1 MNDSV
6 SLIKQENL
14 NNNNKVNN
22 DIKTN
27 NKKDDEKKKVTLIN
41 PNKNKENKII
51 QKDKEKE
58 NRPDILTDSEY
69 KNSHARNN
77 KTFFMKEDSNNIEIK
92 NEEKL
97 NLTKKIILDLYN
109 KIRYLRNNFI
119 NNDNNKDKTPPNTK
133 KENSFDSYL
142 KYRKNEIHIYQKNLA
157 FHIYF

>member
-58 NRPDILTDSEY
+58 NRPDILTDLEY

-77 KTFFMKEDSNNIEIK
+77 KTFFMKEDSNNIEISSTSK
-92 NEEKL
+92 FQPKL
-97 NLTKKIILDLYN
+97 NLQSPQESLNSITGGKNIIF
-109 KIRYLRNNFI
+109 YLN
-119 NNDNNKDKTPPNTK
+119 
-133 KENSFDSYL
+133 
-142 KYRKNEIHIYQKNLA
+142 
-157 FHIYF
+157 